1 MFAIAMA
8 DIRNLDLNLLR
19 ALDALL
25 DTRSV
30 TRAAQRL
37 ALTQPAVSGMLARLR
52 EAFDDPLFIRVQ
64 RGILA
69 TPRAEALAEPLKA
82 TLREIEALL
91 EPTAFDPALAERTIS
106 IAATD
111 YAQRVVLLPLIT
123 ALRTEAPGIRV
134 AIRPVEL
141 PHLLPLMEQG
151 QLDMAL
157 ITPEM
162 APDQLRARRLFDE
175 EYVCVLREGHPAAA
189 FPLDLDAFCALD
201 HAIMSHD
208 GTQFRGATD
217 FALDAIGRSRRVVA
231 SAPSFIF
238 LVDLIKGSDICA
250 QLPSRLVRNVEGLV
264 VLPPPL
270 SVSGFTKLLVW
281 HERTHHDSASIWFRE
296 KIARAR

>member
-1 MFAIAMA
+1 MA

-30 TRAAQRL
+30 TLAAQRL
-37 ALTQPAVSGMLARLR
+37 ALTQPTVSGMLARLR

-64 RGILA
+64 RGILP
-69 TPRAEALAEPLKA
+69 TPRAEALTEPLKA
-82 TLREIEALL
+82 ALREIEALL

-111 YAQRVVLLPLIT
+111 YAQRVVLLPLI
-123 ALRTEAPGIRV
+123 AKLRVEAPGIRV
-134 AIRPVEL
+134 AIRPVEQQR
-141 PHLLPLMEQG
+141 LLPLMEQG

-162 APDQLRARRLFDE
+162 ASDQLRARRLFDE
-175 EYVCVLREGHPAAA
+175 EYVCVLRKGHPAAA
-189 FPLDLDAFCALD
+189 VPLDLDAFCALD

-217 FALDAIGRSRRVVA
+217 LALETLGRRRRVVIA
-231 SAPSFIF
+231 APSFIF

-250 QLPSRLVRNVEGLV
+250 LVPARLVREIEGLTQ
-264 VLPPPL
+264 LPPPL
-270 SVSGFTKLLVW
+270 SVPGFTKVLVW
-281 HERTHHDSASIWFRE
+281 HERSHHDAASIWVRQR
-296 KIARAR
+296 IAGKA